1 MLPRGRPARHG
12 RTGGS
17 GALRGLPGRRG
28 TPPEQVWQRHAVG
41 RGRRR
46 GLAGPPRS
54 PWLPGPHP
62 WGRGTGGRHCPGT
75 SYAGAPTPGH
85 PARGSPLRLQGE
97 VGQWGPWGL
106 RATGDPGPKAAGAGA
121 GAGGGGVVPAEPPRP
136 SRRGQGAATAGTVE
150 SSPTSVRSRTQTRKS
165 SAGAL
170 HVPAGAA
177 WSAPGALR
185 SLLLPIP
192 KGVWVPDPARPLP
205 GPRDTGYPEPLGMA
219 WNWAQAGTLRWT
231 TTGHS
236 QGGGG
241 WIVPVRL
248 PQSVRGRG
256 WGAAGTLC
264 SQRSPYSA
272 ASRPV
277 EDPGPLVW
285 FWGRPLG
292 RLTRGPGSSAG
303 AAAGP
308 GPRGTSETHTPPPS
322 RGQGPVTT
330 T

>member
-1 MLPRGRPARHG
+1 MGSLGSQGHGRP
-12 RTGGS
+12 RT
-17 GALRGLPGRRG
+17 
-28 TPPEQVWQRHAVG
+28 Q
-41 RGRRR
+41 
-46 GLAGPPRS
+46 
-54 PWLPGPHP
+54 
-62 WGRGTGGRHCPGT
+62 
-75 SYAGAPTPGH
+75 
-85 PARGSPLRLQGE
+85 
-97 VGQWGPWGL
+97 
-106 RATGDPGPKAAGAGA
+106 
-121 GAGGGGVVPAEPPRP
+121 GGGGGGWGCCPGGAPRP

-231 TTGHS
+231 ITGHS

-272 ASRPV
+272 ASLPV

>member
-1 MLPRGRPARHG
+1 M
-12 RTGGS
+12 S
-17 GALRGLPGRRG
+17 RR
-28 TPPEQVWQRHAVG
+28 
-41 RGRRR
+41 
-46 GLAGPPRS
+46 S
-54 PWLPGPHP
+54 
-62 WGRGTGGRHCPGT
+62 
-75 SYAGAPTPGH
+75 
-85 PARGSPLRLQGE
+85 
-97 VGQWGPWGL
+97 
-106 RATGDPGPKAAGAGA
+106 
-121 GAGGGGVVPAEPPRP
+121 PRP

-231 TTGHS
+231 ITGHS

-272 ASRPV
+272 ASSPWRTRV
-277 EDPGPLVW
+277 LLFGSGEDPWAVSHGVLVLRQVQPLALAPGAQVRHTP
-285 FWGRPLG
+285 RP
-292 RLTRGPGSSAG
+292 RPGARDQSRPRRS
-303 AAAGP
+303 GP
-308 GPRGTSETHTPPPS
+308 GPKERLGPREPS
-322 RGQGPVTT
+322 
-330 T
+330 

>member
-1 MLPRGRPARHG
+1 MGSLGSQGHGRP
-12 RTGGS
+12 RT
-17 GALRGLPGRRG
+17 
-28 TPPEQVWQRHAVG
+28 Q
-41 RGRRR
+41 
-46 GLAGPPRS
+46 
-54 PWLPGPHP
+54 
-62 WGRGTGGRHCPGT
+62 
-75 SYAGAPTPGH
+75 
-85 PARGSPLRLQGE
+85 
-97 VGQWGPWGL
+97 
-106 RATGDPGPKAAGAGA
+106 
-121 GAGGGGVVPAEPPRP
+121 GGGGGGGGGGWGCCPGGAPRP

-241 WIVPVRL
+241 VDCPGPVAAIG
-248 PQSVRGRG
+248 PGAWVGGRG
-256 WGAAGTLC
+256 N
-264 SQRSPYSA
+264 
-272 ASRPV
+272 V
-277 EDPGPLVW
+277 V
-285 FWGRPLG
+285 
-292 RLTRGPGSSAG
+292 
-303 AAAGP
+303 
-308 GPRGTSETHTPPPS
+308 
-322 RGQGPVTT
+322 
-330 T
+330 